1 MEGYLMKIS
10 CIPRDTTGTSTAKR
24 LRQNDFIPGV
34 IYGKGI
40 SPENISVSKKEIEKA
55 LKKLGEN
62 AILDLTLNDKSFHA
76 MVKDVHHDYSRDK
89 LLHIDFY
96 QINMTQKLQISV
108 PIRLLNSD
116 HIQALGAL
124 VHQLNEIEI
133 ECTADNIPKS
143 IDLDVAELQVGHGI
157 SVAELIVDDTI
168 TILSNAEDTIVSLSP
183 HRAEE
188 EDAEATE
195 GQESAEPVVI
205 GSEEETEK

>member
-10 CIPRDTTGTSTAKR
+10 CIPRDITGTSTAKR
-24 LRQNDFIPGV
+24 LRQNGFIPGV

-40 SPENISVSKKEIEKA
+40 SPENISVNKKEIEKA
-55 LKKLGEN
+55 LIKFGEN

-76 MVKDVHHDYSRDK
+76 MVKDVHHDHTRDQ

-96 QINMTQKLQISV
+96 QVNMTQKLQISV
-108 PIRLLNSD
+108 PIHLLNSD
-116 HIQALGAL
+116 HVQKLGAL

-143 IDLDVAELQVGHGI
+143 IDLDVAELQVGQGI

-168 TILSNAEDTIVSLSP
+168 TVLSNSEDTIVSLSP

-188 EDAEATE
+188 EDVEATE
-195 GQESAEPVVI
+195 GQESAEPVVV
-205 GSEEETEK
+205 GSEEDTE